1 MVGQL
6 RIALRAWLQ
15 ALTQQENNQQEITR
29 NNTWLIAITEFWYF
43 ICGVYHLD
51 LLLLGTTTSG
61 FRPYYTIEKEIATS
75 TEELQNY
82 RGIYYTTEEFLRT
95 TDEFLNYRT
104 IEDYNFLT
112 TEIIVL

>member
-15 ALTQQENNQQEITR
+15 ALTQQDNNQQEITR
-29 NNTWLIAITEFWYF
+29 NNTWYF

-104 IEDYNFLT
+104 IQDYNFLT